1 MLAEDERLQDPHNV
15 FLIFRVILLKLLEDS
30 SLDEA
35 LFVQALLVAEDLQ
48 SDNFLLLMVETFKDL
63 AEGALANSLLN
74 FEAIS
79 YVVVHVANVF
89 SFVIVEA
96 AILGAVGRSQRFTTI
111 FPLQYIQVVHLIIF

>member
-63 AEGALANSLLN
+63 AE
-74 FEAIS
+74 
-79 YVVVHVANVF
+79 
-89 SFVIVEA
+89 
-96 AILGAVGRSQRFTTI
+96 
-111 FPLQYIQVVHLIIF
+111 

>member
-35 LFVQALLVAEDLQ
+35 LFVQALLVAENLQ
-48 SDNFLLLMVETFKDL
+48 SDNFLLLMVETFEDL
-63 AEGALANSLLN
+63 AEGTLANSLLN

-96 AILGAVGRSQRFTTI
+96 AILGAVRRRQRFTTI
-111 FPLQYIQVVHLIIF
+111 FSLQYIQVVHLIIF